1 MDSTSLPEGGEPRK
15 CGHFHFYGLIAVVR
29 LVRFGSI
36 KGKWQKMR
44 KDSRGKTV
52 KSWQGNLLVHWSEYF
67 SQFYDYYYGFDYNYN
82 DYYFDV
88 CAVAKWG
95 NFKFL

>member
-1 MDSTSLPEGGEPRK
+1 MDLTSLPEGGEPRK

-44 KDSRGKTV
+44 KDSRGK
-52 KSWQGNLLVHWSEYF
+52 KRQSLFIFRPARICCDLCDFLGLQKLIK
-67 SQFYDYYYGFDYNYN
+67 
-82 DYYFDV
+82 DV
-88 CAVAKWG
+88 AARRKTICGTLTKC
-95 NFKFL
+95 

>member
-44 KDSRGKTV
+44 KDSWGK
-52 KSWQGNLLVHWSEYF
+52 KG
-67 SQFYDYYYGFDYNYN
+67 
-82 DYYFDV
+82 
-88 CAVAKWG
+88 
-95 NFKFL
+95 

>member
-44 KDSRGKTV
+44 KDSRGKKGKVYLSSDRQESVVIYVT
-52 KSWQGNLLVHWSEYF
+52 SWGYKN
-67 SQFYDYYYGFDYNYN
+67 
-82 DYYFDV
+82 
-88 CAVAKWG
+88 
-95 NFKFL
+95 